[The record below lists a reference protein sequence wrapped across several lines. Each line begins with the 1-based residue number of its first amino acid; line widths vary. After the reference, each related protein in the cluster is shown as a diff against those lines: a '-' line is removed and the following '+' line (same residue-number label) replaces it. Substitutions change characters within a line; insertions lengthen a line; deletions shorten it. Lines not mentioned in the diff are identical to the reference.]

1 MDNRIAIGDK
11 LDMKKI
17 ENRISANPDRKEKIY
32 FSQVLDELDNGNM
45 LVAMPIQEGK
55 VIPLSVG
62 EEFMVTFYTKSGL
75 LSCQIVV
82 TGRYKKG
89 TLFLLEIE
97 QKTILEKVQRREYF
111 RLACRIPVEYRIVG
125 DEEREYIEEG
135 NAYNTDE
142 VDNQWKNGI
151 MLDLSGGGM
160 RFVSAFREEKGVLIQ
175 VRFDMTIM
183 EESEVVY
190 AYASLLRSEQNPNN
204 TSIYDQRIEF
214 FKMDQGLRER
224 IIRFI
229 FQTQRK
235 NRSKDMGME

>member
-17 ENRISANPDRKEKIY
+17 ENRISVNPDRAERIY

-75 LSCQIVV
+75 LSCQIVIS
-82 TGRYKKG
+82 GRYKKG

-97 QKTILEKVQRREYF
+97 QKTVLEKIQRREYF
-111 RLACRIPVEYRIVG
+111 RLSCRIPVEYRIIG
-125 DEEREYIEEG
+125 NEERKYVEEG
-135 NAYNTDE
+135 NAYNTDGLE
-142 VDNQWKNGI
+142 IEWKNGI

-160 RFVSAFREEKGVLIQ
+160 RFVSAFREEKGALVQ
-175 VRFDMTIM
+175 VRFDITLMD
-183 EESEVVY
+183 EAEVVY
-190 AYASLLRSEQNPNN
+190 AYAFLLRSEQNPNN
-204 TSIYDQRIEF
+204 TAIYDQRIEF
-214 FKMDQGLRER
+214 FRMDQGLRER

-229 FQTQRK
+229 FETQRK